1 MSRSCYA
8 CVCIYTD
15 IPPISLYVCHI
26 HVCSTQIW
34 PAAKLRF
41 LLLYFMLV
49 LLLQSRALL
58 LLVLLPKPG
67 NETLMRVK
75 LIQMRFL
82 SACRCPSHCHI
93 SLSPFLPCC
102 LIRIPAFQIGC
113 TLLQVT
119 AYAAIYISNIVLVP
133 VAVLV
138 RSCETE
144 GTRRGRVCLLICWP

>member
-1 MSRSCYA
+1 MLRQSPKKNTGR
-8 CVCIYTD
+8 VCRILLFDLGFSSFIPFKCHVAATHVCAQIHRYT
-15 IPPISLYVCHI
+15 LYVCVCVC
-26 HVCSTQIW
+26 VCSTQIW

-82 SACRCPSHCHI
+82 SACRCPCPRTAL
-93 SLSPFLPCC
+93 SLPLSALLPY
-102 LIRIPAFQIGC
+102 P
-113 TLLQVT
+113 
-119 AYAAIYISNIVLVP
+119 YSSISNWLYFATSDGLCGNIHK
-133 VAVLV
+133 
-138 RSCETE
+138 
-144 GTRRGRVCLLICWP
+144 